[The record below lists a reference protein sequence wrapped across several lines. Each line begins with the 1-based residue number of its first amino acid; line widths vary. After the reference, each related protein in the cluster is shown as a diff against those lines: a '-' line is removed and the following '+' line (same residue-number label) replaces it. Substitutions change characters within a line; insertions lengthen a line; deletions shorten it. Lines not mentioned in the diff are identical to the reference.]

1 MQNFEIKNKLL
12 SQENKKEI
20 KTLWRNNFCD
30 DNEEIVNNFLE
41 NVFKNKKGVGA
52 FSNDELVAMILFL
65 NSKIIIENK
74 EIKSVYFYAVCTDE
88 KYRKKGIMRTLF
100 SFATE
105 EARKQGYEMSFLV
118 PQNEELFKMYEKLSF
133 ERTISYEKKYIE
145 KRDSNSKN
153 TITQKTDFCYDDYI
167 RIKLNSPNKQQ
178 FVVWEKDEFEFV
190 FNKAREDVSIIF
202 TDLSFAVYEKN
213 NTEILVYEICGDEK
227 EITNLLFN
235 NHIDCKKIIL
245 RLPTEKNKKDFGMTL
260 NLSDKECEISSLY
273 FGMPYG

>member
-1 MQNFEIKNKLL
+1 
-12 SQENKKEI
+12 
-20 KTLWRNNFCD
+20 
-30 DNEEIVNNFLE
+30 
-41 NVFKNKKGVGA
+41 
-52 FSNDELVAMILFL
+52 MILFL
-65 NSKIIIENK
+65 SSKIIIENK

-105 EARKQGYEMSFLV
+105 EARKQGYKMSFLV

-133 ERTISYEKKYIE
+133 ERTINYEEKYIE
-145 KRDSNSKN
+145 KRDCDNKN

-178 FVVWEKDEFEFV
+178 FVVWEKDEFEFI
-190 FNKAREDVSIIF
+190 FNKTREDVSFIF

-227 EITNLLFN
+227 EITSLLFN

-245 RLPTEKNKKDFGMTL
+245 RLPTEKNKTDFGMTL
-260 NLSDKECEISSLY
+260 NLSDREYKISSLY